1 MSNRK
6 KNDNSMPKP
15 ARTGDQKKKAKLSSG
30 PKGAQRRNTLI
41 ESEKKPGERSKKKNG
56 ATTKPRG
63 EAREVVTS
71 PKVSGME
78 RKR

>member
-6 KNDNSMPKP
+6 KRQQHAEAGSHRGP
-15 ARTGDQKKKAKLSSG
+15 KKKAKLSSG

-56 ATTKPRG
+56 ATAKTRG